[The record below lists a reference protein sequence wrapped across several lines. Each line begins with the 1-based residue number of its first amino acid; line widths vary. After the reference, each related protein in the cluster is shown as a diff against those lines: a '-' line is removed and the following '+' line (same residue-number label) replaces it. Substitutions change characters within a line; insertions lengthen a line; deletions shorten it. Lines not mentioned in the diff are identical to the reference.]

1 MAAARNAPRPGVRGA
16 RGVGLSRGAGCGRLR
31 AMFTLR
37 HRDADLIR
45 FDWLPDRGGRQ
56 EVRVDRVFPAAKKFA
71 PIELR
76 ANPTDEALGRWLR
89 GRTVPANRA
98 YVRNFLAKQGL
109 SERDPRGILAVSR
122 GLSLQDV
129 FWIAEDGFPGR
140 WADVNFYENPFSRV
154 LAWLA
159 FTGYGSYVRT
169 SVRSSPE
176 YTTNGALPKCWRRV
190 GGNIL
195 LFKGGS
201 EGAANAGRE
210 PQSEFH
216 AAQVAAALGVPH
228 VAYGLARFKGRLCST
243 CPLFTSQKVSFVPFA
258 RLTSAKTLDELED
271 FLRGFAPALLPDLR
285 RILVFDA
292 LVRNEDRHLGNV
304 GLLVDNA
311 TNESRGL
318 APAFDHGLSLF
329 PFAMEDDLANLDR
342 YAAARRPVLYP
353 DFDGA
358 AAARLT
364 PALRTRLRSLAASF
378 RFARHPR
385 LDLPAP
391 RLRALESFV
400 RATAAR
406 LSESRPS

>member
-1 MAAARNAPRPGVRGA
+1 
-16 RGVGLSRGAGCGRLR
+16 
-31 AMFTLR
+31 MFTLR
-37 HRDADLIR
+37 HRDTDLLR

-56 EVRVDRVFPAAKKFA
+56 EVRIESVFSESKRFLPL
-71 PIELR
+71 EMR
-76 ANPTDEALGRWLR
+76 ASPTDEALGRWLR
-89 GRTVPANRA
+89 GRTIPSNRA
-98 YVRNFLAKQGL
+98 YVRNFLARQGL
-109 SERDPRGILAVSR
+109 NERDTRGILAVSR
-122 GLSLQDV
+122 GLSLQDAH
-129 FWIAEDGFPGR
+129 WIAEDGFPGR
-140 WADVNFYENPFSRV
+140 WADVNLFEHPFSTV

-176 YTTNGALPKCWRRV
+176 YTTNGALPKCWRRI
-190 GGNIL
+190 GGEIL

-201 EGAANAGRE
+201 EGAANTGRE

-228 VAYGLARFKGRLCST
+228 VPYGLARFKGRLCST
-243 CPLFTSQKVSFVPFA
+243 CPLFTSQRISFVPFA
-258 RLTSAKTLDELED
+258 RLTVAKTLDELED
-271 FLRGFAPALLPDLR
+271 FLRGFAPVFLPDLH
-285 RILVFDA
+285 RILVLDA
-292 LVRNEDRHLGNV
+292 LIRNEDRHLGNV

-311 TNESRGL
+311 TNEPRGL

-342 YAAARRPVLYP
+342 YAATRRPVLCP
-353 DFDGA
+353 DFDET

-364 PALRTRLRSLAASF
+364 SALRARLRRIAATF

-391 RLRALESFV
+391 RLRALEAYV
-400 RATAAR
+400 RAKAAELAR
-406 LSESRPS
+406 G

>member
-1 MAAARNAPRPGVRGA
+1 
-16 RGVGLSRGAGCGRLR
+16 
-31 AMFTLR
+31 MFTLR
-37 HRDADLIR
+37 HKDADLIR

-56 EVRVDRVFPAAKKFA
+56 EVRVDRVFPAARRLA
-71 PIELR
+71 PLELR
-76 ANPTDEALGRWLR
+76 GDPTDEALGRWLR
-89 GRTVPANRA
+89 GRTIPANRA

-140 WADVNFYENPFSRV
+140 WADVNLYENPFSRV

-176 YTTNGALPKCWRRV
+176 YTTNGALPKCWRRIA
-190 GGNIL
+190 GRIL

-201 EGAANAGRE
+201 EGAANTGRE

-216 AAQVAAALGVPH
+216 AAQVAAALGIPH
-228 VAYGLARFKGRLCST
+228 VSYGLARFRKRLCST
-243 CPLFTSQKVSFVPFA
+243 CPLFTSQKVSFVPLA
-258 RLTSAKTLDELED
+258 RLTSARTLDETED
-271 FLRGFAPALLPDLR
+271 FLRSFAPAFLPALHG
-285 RILVFDA
+285 IVVLDA
-292 LVRNEDRHLGNV
+292 LVRNEDRHLGNLGV
-304 GLLVDNA
+304 LVDNA
-311 TNESRGL
+311 TNEPKAL

-342 YAAARRPVLYP
+342 YAAARRPVLCT
-353 DFDGA
+353 DFDA
-358 AAARLT
+358 AAAPRVS
-364 PALRTRLRSLAASF
+364 PRLRGRLRAIAASF

-391 RLRALESFV
+391 RLRALEAFV
-400 RATAAR
+400 RSKAALLAR
-406 LSESRPS
+406 